1 MLIQYWE
8 VALTHMILLL
18 SFDLD
23 ILFELS
29 ELFRSSF
36 KFRIVSLA
44 SDIWATSFHQTR
56 HNRIKILQVVEAGSC
71 RVLKRVKFLLQLP
84 WLKSFVKLFR
94 WVIWLFIIW
103 DFLNQFL
110 ELESV
115 LLLIFRHRVS
125 RFCRLNEFLQLWDL
139 LLCEFKRLF
148 ESTDFPI
155 FAANNARYHFLLGV
169 QLSFSFAHLFRL
181 SF

>member
-44 SDIWATSFHQTR
+44 SDI
-56 HNRIKILQVVEAGSC
+56 
-71 RVLKRVKFLLQLP
+71 
-84 WLKSFVKLFR
+84 
-94 WVIWLFIIW
+94 
-103 DFLNQFL
+103 
-110 ELESV
+110 
-115 LLLIFRHRVS
+115 
-125 RFCRLNEFLQLWDL
+125 
-139 LLCEFKRLF
+139 
-148 ESTDFPI
+148 
-155 FAANNARYHFLLGV
+155 
-169 QLSFSFAHLFRL
+169 
-181 SF
+181 